1 MPNKFTGFGG
11 RCEPEWVVFLLIF
24 QNNTPEFMKHSLLL
38 FLFLFI
44 GHAYGQKAK
53 APRPIE
59 LTVADIHRAY
69 QRGEY
74 TAEQLV
80 MAYLDRIKA
89 YDQPTK
95 LNSII
100 IVNPEAIQTARALD
114 VEFKKTGK
122 LRPLHG
128 IPVIVKD
135 NFNTKGLQTT
145 AGSIALKGFEPTV
158 DAWQVRK
165 LKEAGAI
172 ILAKSNMA
180 EWAFTPM
187 HSQSS
192 MLGETLNPYNL
203 AYVPAGS
210 SGGTAAAVAA
220 NLGAVGLGS
229 DTGNSIRGPSSHNA
243 LVGFRMSLGLVS
255 REGIIPLYSRN
266 DVGGP
271 MCRTVEDA
279 ARLLDVTAGYDPNDP
294 ITMHSKGKM
303 PKSYLFSLRKDGLKG
318 ARIGVLRQ
326 VSDKDIHPEIKQL
339 FDQSIADLKR
349 LGAEVVDVNIA
360 NFDSLR
366 ANQWCAEFA
375 ADLATY
381 LKTYVKRDTLQSIDD
396 VIRIGGVS
404 DLVRGRLETQ
414 QKNSGRPRQ
423 SEIACGDAFTD
434 PLRIAFRQA
443 IEAEMD
449 RQHVDALIY
458 PTWNY
463 PPAKVGDTKGYKGDN
478 SQLIAPHTGQ
488 PAFTIPMGYTTGNLP
503 AGLQFLGRMFA
514 EPTLIK
520 LMYSYEQGTH
530 HRKAPE
536 GFPAL

>member
-1 MPNKFTGFGG
+1 
-11 RCEPEWVVFLLIF
+11 
-24 QNNTPEFMKHSLLL
+24 MKHIFLLL
-38 FLFLFI
+38 FIFI
-44 GHAYGQKAK
+44 TGHSYGQKPAT
-53 APRPIE
+53 PTLPE
-59 LTVADIHRAY
+59 LTIADIHRAY
-69 QRGEY
+69 QRGDY
-74 TAEQLV
+74 TSEQLV
-80 MAYLDRIKA
+80 RAYLNRIRA
-89 YDQPTK
+89 YDQPTH
-95 LNSII
+95 LNSILLI
-100 IVNPEAIQTARALD
+100 NPDALQTARALD
-114 VEFKKTGK
+114 LEFKKTGK

-145 AGSIALKGFEPTV
+145 GGSIALKGFKPTT

-172 ILAKSNMA
+172 VLAKSNMA

-192 MLGETLNPYNL
+192 MAGETLNPYNL
-203 AYVPAGS
+203 DYVPAGS

-243 LVGFRMSLGLVS
+243 LVGLRTSLGLVS

-279 ARLLDVTAGYDPNDP
+279 ARLLDATAGYDPNDP
-294 ITMHSKGKM
+294 ITVHSKGKI
-303 PKSYLFSLRKDGLKG
+303 PQSYRLSLRKDGLKG

-326 VSDKDIHPEIKQL
+326 VSDKDIHPEIKRL
-339 FDQSIADLKR
+339 FDQSIIDLRR
-349 LGAEVVDVNIA
+349 LGAEVVDVTIPD
-360 NFDSLR
+360 FDSLR
-366 ANQWCAEFA
+366 ANQWCAEFK
-375 ADLATY
+375 ADIETY
-381 LKTYVKRDTLQSIDD
+381 LKTYVKRDTLRTIDD
-396 VIRIGGVS
+396 IIRVGGFS
-404 DLVRGRLETQ
+404 DIVRDRLVYQ

-434 PLRIAFRQA
+434 PLRIAFRRG

-458 PTWNY
+458 PSWNQ
-463 PPAKVGDTKGYKGDN
+463 PPARIGDAKGYKGDN

-503 AGLQFLGRMFA
+503 AGLQFLGRIFA
-514 EPTLIK
+514 EPTLIR
-520 LMYSYEQGTH
+520 LVYAYEQGTH
-530 HRKAPE
+530 HRRAPK
-536 GFPAL
+536 GFPALSR